1 MRRREREREKG
12 VTELSSVPI
21 TGKGTGT
28 RETLYK
34 RFWHL
39 MYPRNL
45 VYLSEEMSFLFRQ
58 KILWPARL
66 SLNHAIIKFLCVCFF
81 QLLRFLKA
89 LDLPAFSHKQT
100 HTHTQPEVK
109 VRQQTVHRVKFPC
122 VSLISDAAPGSKS
135 LEATIDEGLTAKEGE
150 QVSRLSSS
158 YSCTHTHTQTDAF
171 STSPCPCP
179 PPILIRS
186 CRSEQAD
193 AGSSSTLPLRKKAH
207 TLLRCHRTGE

>member
-1 MRRREREREKG
+1 MAR
-12 VTELSSVPI
+12 SSFSES
-21 TGKGTGT
+21 
-28 RETLYK
+28 RYYK
-34 RFWHL
+34 IPLCLFFPTIEVL
-39 MYPRNL
+39 EG
-45 VYLSEEMSFLFRQ
+45 SGFASFL
-58 KILWPARL
+58 
-66 SLNHAIIKFLCVCFF
+66 S
-81 QLLRFLKA
+81 
-89 LDLPAFSHKQT
+89 QT
-100 HTHTQPEVK
+100 DTHTQPEVK
-109 VRQQTVHRVKFPC
+109 VRQQNVHRVKFPC